1 MKSEDGSDRSRGAD
15 PSDRSGHFSHC
26 GHSDHADRSD
36 RSHRSDRSEHADR
49 SDRSDRSDDSN
60 RSGRAVGI
68 AALLVALLALAA
80 IAAGLWDLTRATAGL
95 RIETLRVGEVPV
107 TVYYPA
113 TGSAATSPE
122 GNPPG
127 DAAKTSASDTAP
139 RAPLSP
145 NPNANEAPLDAEAVA
160 RPRVIIAHGFAGSQ
174 QLMQPYAVTLARN
187 GYIAVTFDFPG
198 HGRNPQPFVARL
210 EDEARRVGVLLGAL
224 EQVAEFAAGLPGGDG
239 RLGLVGHSMAGD
251 VLLRYATTHRDQV
264 VASVLISPYMS
275 ASAPKTE
282 PRNLLFVFGALEPE
296 MLHESGRTAIVAAS
310 GDPSASTAALPPG
323 VTYGDLADGSA
334 RRLVLA
340 PGVEHIGV
348 LYGQGGIGAALD
360 WLNQAFGHQGD
371 GFIDARG
378 QALGLLFLGIVAL
391 AWPLSRLLPRAATQP
406 LGAGLGWRRLL
417 PVALLPAVFTP
428 LILRFVPSDYLPI
441 LLGDY
446 LALHFG
452 VYGLVTLAALGLS
465 VRRRGPDAVP
475 RELAAPPGRVLWP
488 GLVIGTLVS
497 AAYLTL
503 GVALPLD
510 HYVTAFL
517 PGAGRVWLI
526 LGILPGTLA
535 YFAADGWLT
544 HGAGSPRA
552 APLLTR
558 GLFLLSLLGAV
569 ALNLSQLF
577 FLIIIIPAILVFFL
591 LYGMVGGWI
600 YRRTRHPLVG
610 ALAIGLAFAWS
621 IAVTFPVVD

>member
-1 MKSEDGSDRSRGAD
+1 MTSGEGTAGA
-15 PSDRSGHFSHC
+15 PVPG
-26 GHSDHADRSD
+26 
-36 RSHRSDRSEHADR
+36 
-49 SDRSDRSDDSN
+49 

-68 AALLVALLALAA
+68 AAFLVALLALAA

-95 RIETLRVGEVPV
+95 HIETTRVGEVPV

-113 TGSAATSPE
+113 GGSANDSPPE
-122 GNPPG
+122 SRPR
-127 DAAKTSASDTAP
+127 DAADRGTAGLAP
-139 RAPLSP
+139 RDSQLP
-145 NPNANEAPLDAEAVA
+145 NPNAAATGVNAAPVP
-160 RPRVIIAHGFAGSQ
+160 RPLAIIAHGFAGSQ

-187 GYIAVTFDFPG
+187 GYVAVTFDFPG
-198 HGRNPQPFVARL
+198 HGRNPEPFVARL

-224 EQVAEFAAGLPGGDG
+224 EQVTAFAAGLPGGDG
-239 RLGLVGHSMAGD
+239 RLALLGHSMAGD
-251 VLLRYATTHRDQV
+251 VLLRYATAHPDQV

-275 ASAPKTE
+275 ATAPKTE

-296 MLHESGRTAIVAAS
+296 MLHQAGREAIVAAS
-310 GDPSASTAALPPG
+310 DGQLADAAAVEPG

-360 WLNQAFGHQGD
+360 WLNLAFGRAGD
-371 GFIDARG
+371 GFIDSRG
-378 QALGLLFLGIVAL
+378 RALGLLFLGIVAL

-417 PVALLPAVFTP
+417 PVAILPAVLTP

-452 VYGLVTLAALGLS
+452 VYGLVTLAGLRLALLS
-465 VRRRGPDAVP
+465 QGTG
-475 RELAAPPGRVLWP
+475 AAPAGGSVAPGRVLWP
-488 GLVIGTLVS
+488 GLAIGTVAAS
-497 AAYLTL
+497 AYLTL
-503 GVALPLD
+503 AVALPLD

-517 PGAGRVWLI
+517 PGAGRIGLV

-535 YFAADGWLT
+535 YFAADAWLT
-544 HGAGSPRA
+544 QGQGSPRL
-552 APLLTR
+552 APLLTKA
-558 GLFLLSLLGAV
+558 LFLLSLLGAV

-577 FLIIIIPAILVFFL
+577 FLIIIVPAILVFFL
-591 LYGMVGGWI
+591 LYGLVGGWI
-600 YRRTRHPLVG
+600 YHRTRHPLVG

>member
-1 MKSEDGSDRSRGAD
+1 MTSGEGTAGA
-15 PSDRSGHFSHC
+15 PTPG
-26 GHSDHADRSD
+26 
-36 RSHRSDRSEHADR
+36 
-49 SDRSDRSDDSN
+49 
-60 RSGRAVGI
+60 RSGRVVGI

-80 IAAGLWDLTRATAGL
+80 IATGLWGLTRATAGL
-95 RIETLRVGEVPV
+95 RIETTRVGEVPV

-113 TGSAATSPE
+113 AGSANASPPESRPRDAT
-122 GNPPG
+122 
-127 DAAKTSASDTAP
+127 DRSASGLAP
-139 RAPLSP
+139 RDPLLP
-145 NPNANEAPLDAEAVA
+145 NPNAAAAGVNAAPVP
-160 RPRVIIAHGFAGSQ
+160 RPLAIIAHGFAGSQ
-174 QLMQPYAVTLARN
+174 QLMQPYAVTLARS

-198 HGRNPQPFVARL
+198 HGRNPQPFVARI

-224 EQVAEFAAGLPGGDG
+224 EQVTAFAAGLPGGDG
-239 RLGLVGHSMAGD
+239 RLALLGHSMAGD
-251 VLLRYATTHRDQV
+251 VLLRYATAHRDQV

-275 ASAPKTE
+275 ATAPKTE

-296 MLHESGRTAIVAAS
+296 MLHQAGREAIVAAS
-310 GDPSASTAALPPG
+310 DGQLADAAAVEPG

-360 WLNQAFGHQGD
+360 WLNQAFGRQGD
-371 GFIDARG
+371 GFIDSRG

-406 LGAGLGWRRLL
+406 LGAGLGWSRLL
-417 PVALLPAVFTP
+417 PVAILPAVLTP

-452 VYGLVTLAALGLS
+452 VYGLVTLAGLRLALLS
-465 VRRRGPDAVP
+465 QGTG
-475 RELAAPPGRVLWP
+475 AAPAGGSVAPGRVLWP
-488 GLVIGTLVS
+488 GLAIGTVAAS
-497 AAYLTL
+497 AYLTL
-503 GVALPLD
+503 AVALPLD

-517 PGAGRVWLI
+517 PGAGRIGLV

-535 YFAADGWLT
+535 YFAADAWLT
-544 HGAGSPRA
+544 QGQGSPRL
-552 APLLTR
+552 APLLTKA
-558 GLFLLSLLGAV
+558 LFLLSLLGAV

-577 FLIIIIPAILVFFL
+577 FLIIIVPAILVFFL
-591 LYGMVGGWI
+591 LYGLVGGWI
-600 YRRTRHPLVG
+600 YHRTRHPLVG

>member
-1 MKSEDGSDRSRGAD
+1 MPPELGPRLGPGPLR
-15 PSDRSGHFSHC
+15 P
-26 GHSDHADRSD
+26 
-36 RSHRSDRSEHADR
+36 
-49 SDRSDRSDDSN
+49 
-60 RSGRAVGI
+60 VGI

-107 TVYYPA
+107 TIYYPA
-113 TGSAATSPE
+113 AGSAIPSPE
-122 GNPPG
+122 GNHPSYAEETSVPGKAPP
-127 DAAKTSASDTAP
+127 D
-139 RAPLSP
+139 PLST
-145 NPNANEAPLDAEAVA
+145 NPNRAESPVEAEPVPG
-160 RPRVIIAHGFAGSQ
+160 PRVIIAHGFAGSQ

-210 EDEARRVGVLLGAL
+210 EDETRRVGVLLGAL
-224 EQVAEFAAGLPGGDG
+224 EQVAEFAAGLPDGDE

-251 VLLRYATTHRDQV
+251 VLLRYATAHREQV

-282 PRNLLFVFGALEPE
+282 PRDLLFVFGALEPE
-296 MLHESGRTAIVAAS
+296 MLHESGREAVAAAS
-310 GDPSASTAALPPG
+310 GGQVASAAAVAPG

-360 WLNQAFGHQGD
+360 WLNQAFGRQGD

-378 QALGLLFLGIVAL
+378 RALGLLFLGIVAL
-391 AWPLSRLLPRAATQP
+391 AWPLSRWLPRAATQP

-417 PVALLPAVFTP
+417 PVAILPAVLTP
-428 LILRFVPSDYLPI
+428 PILRFVPSDYLPI

-452 VYGLVTLAALGLS
+452 VYGLVTLAALGFS
-465 VRRRGPDAVP
+465 VRRRDPGAVSGG
-475 RELAAPPGRVLWP
+475 LAATPGRVLWP
-488 GLVIGTLVS
+488 GLVIGTLAS

-503 GVALPLD
+503 AVALPLD
-510 HYVTAFL
+510 RYVTAFL
-517 PGAGRVWLI
+517 PGAGRGWLI

-544 HGAGSPRA
+544 HGPGSPRV

-591 LYGMVGGWI
+591 LYGLVGGWI

>member
-1 MKSEDGSDRSRGAD
+1 M
-15 PSDRSGHFSHC
+15 RSG
-26 GHSDHADRSD
+26 GGNAGGR
-36 RSHRSDRSEHADR
+36 ATG
-49 SDRSDRSDDSN
+49 
-60 RSGRAVGI
+60 RSGRVVGI

-80 IAAGLWDLTRATAGL
+80 IAAGLWDLTRAMAGL
-95 RIETLRVGEVPV
+95 RIETTRVGEVPV
-107 TVYYPA
+107 TVFRPA
-113 TGSAATSPE
+113 SVGSTTASPPDTGL
-122 GNPPG
+122 
-127 DAAKTSASDTAP
+127 AP
-139 RAPLSP
+139 I
-145 NPNANEAPLDAEAVA
+145 V
-160 RPRVIIAHGFAGSQ
+160 VIAHGFAGSQ

-224 EQVAEFAAGLPGGDG
+224 EQVTDFAAGLPGGDG
-239 RLGLVGHSMAGD
+239 RLALLGHSMAGD
-251 VLLRYATTHRDQV
+251 VLLRYATAHRDQV

-275 ASAPKTE
+275 ATAPKTE
-282 PRNLLFVFGALEPE
+282 PRDLLFVFGALEPE
-296 MLHESGRTAIVAAS
+296 MLHQSGREAIVAAS
-310 GDPSASTAALPPG
+310 DRQLADAAAVTPG

-360 WLNQAFGHQGD
+360 WLNQAFGRTGD
-371 GFIDARG
+371 GFIDTRG
-378 QALGLLFLGIVAL
+378 RALGLLFLGIVAL
-391 AWPLSRLLPRAATQP
+391 AWPLSRWLPRAATQP

-417 PVALLPAVFTP
+417 PVAILPAVLTP
-428 LILRFVPSDYLPI
+428 PILRFIPSDYLPI

-452 VYGLVTLAALGLS
+452 VYGLLTLAGLRLAS
-465 VRRRGPDAVP
+465 LSQGAV
-475 RELAAPPGRVLWP
+475 AAPAGGYVAPGRVLWP
-488 GLVIGTLVS
+488 GLAIGTVAAS
-497 AAYLTL
+497 AYLTL
-503 GVALPLD
+503 AVALPLD

-517 PGAGRVWLI
+517 PGAGRIGLV

-535 YFAADGWLT
+535 YFAADAWLT
-544 HGAGSPRA
+544 QGQGSPRL
-552 APLLTR
+552 APLLTKA
-558 GLFLLSLLGAV
+558 LFLLSLLGAV

-577 FLIIIIPAILVFFL
+577 FLIIIVPAILVFFL
-591 LYGMVGGWI
+591 LYGLVGGWI
-600 YRRTRHPLVG
+600 YHRTRHPLVG

>member
-1 MKSEDGSDRSRGAD
+1 M
-15 PSDRSGHFSHC
+15 RSG
-26 GHSDHADRSD
+26 GGNAGGR
-36 RSHRSDRSEHADR
+36 ATG
-49 SDRSDRSDDSN
+49 
-60 RSGRAVGI
+60 RSGRVVGI

-95 RIETLRVGEVPV
+95 CIETTRVGEIPV

-113 TGSAATSPE
+113 AGSAKASPPE
-122 GNPPG
+122 SRPR
-127 DAAKTSASDTAP
+127 DAADRSMAGLASRDSQ
-139 RAPLSP
+139 LP
-145 NPNANEAPLDAEAVA
+145 NPNAAAAGVNAAPVP
-160 RPRVIIAHGFAGSQ
+160 RPLAIIAHGFAGSQ

-187 GYIAVTFDFPG
+187 GYVAVTFDFPG
-198 HGRNPQPFVARL
+198 HGRNPQPFVARI

-224 EQVAEFAAGLPGGDG
+224 EQVTAFAAGLPGGDG
-239 RLGLVGHSMAGD
+239 RLALLGHSMAGD
-251 VLLRYATTHRDQV
+251 VLLRYATAHRDQV

-275 ASAPKTE
+275 ATAPKTE

-296 MLHESGRTAIVAAS
+296 MLHQAGREAIVAAS
-310 GDPSASTAALPPG
+310 DGQLADAAAVEPG

-348 LYGQGGIGAALD
+348 LYGQGGIGAALE
-360 WLNQAFGHQGD
+360 WLNLAFGRAGD
-371 GFIDARG
+371 GFIDSRG

-391 AWPLSRLLPRAATQP
+391 AWPLSRWLPRAATQP
-406 LGAGLGWRRLL
+406 MGAGLGWRRLL
-417 PVALLPAVFTP
+417 PVAILPAVLTP

-452 VYGLVTLAALGLS
+452 VYGLVTLAGLRLALLS
-465 VRRRGPDAVP
+465 QGTG
-475 RELAAPPGRVLWP
+475 AAPAGGSVAPGRVLWP
-488 GLVIGTLVS
+488 GLAIGTVAAS
-497 AAYLTL
+497 AYLTL
-503 GVALPLD
+503 AVALPLD

-517 PGAGRVWLI
+517 PGAGRIGLV

-535 YFAADGWLT
+535 YFAADAWLT
-544 HGAGSPRA
+544 QGQGSPRL
-552 APLLTR
+552 APLLTKA
-558 GLFLLSLLGAV
+558 LFLLSLLGAV

-577 FLIIIIPAILVFFL
+577 FLIIIVPAILVFFL
-591 LYGMVGGWI
+591 LYGLVGGWI
-600 YRRTRHPLVG
+600 YHRTRHPLVG

>member
-1 MKSEDGSDRSRGAD
+1 M
-15 PSDRSGHFSHC
+15 
-26 GHSDHADRSD
+26 
-36 RSHRSDRSEHADR
+36 
-49 SDRSDRSDDSN
+49 
-60 RSGRAVGI
+60 VGI

-95 RIETLRVGEVPV
+95 RIETTRVGEVPV

-113 TGSAATSPE
+113 AGSANASPPE
-122 GNPPG
+122 SRPR
-127 DAAKTSASDTAP
+127 DAADRSASGLAP
-139 RAPLSP
+139 RDPLLP
-145 NPNANEAPLDAEAVA
+145 NPNAAAAGVNTEPVSMPLA
-160 RPRVIIAHGFAGSQ
+160 IIAHGFAGSQ

-187 GYIAVTFDFPG
+187 GYIAVTFDVPG
-198 HGRNPQPFVARL
+198 QGRNPQPFVARI

-224 EQVAEFAAGLPGGDG
+224 EQVTGFAAGLPGGDG
-239 RLGLVGHSMAGD
+239 RLALLGHSMAGD
-251 VLLRYATTHRDQV
+251 VLLRYATAHRDQV

-275 ASAPKTE
+275 ATAPKTE

-296 MLHESGRTAIVAAS
+296 MLHQAGREAIVAAS
-310 GDPSASTAALPPG
+310 DGQLADAAAVEPG

-360 WLNQAFGHQGD
+360 WLNLAFGRAGD
-371 GFIDARG
+371 GFIDSRG

-391 AWPLSRLLPRAATQP
+391 AWPLSRWLPRAATQP
-406 LGAGLGWRRLL
+406 MGAGLGWRRLL
-417 PVALLPAVFTP
+417 PVAILPAVLTP
-428 LILRFVPSDYLPI
+428 PILRFIPSDYLPI

-452 VYGLVTLAALGLS
+452 VYGLLTLAGLRLGSLS
-465 VRRRGPDAVP
+465 QGAG
-475 RELAAPPGRVLWP
+475 AAPPGGSIAPGRVLWP
-488 GLVIGTLVS
+488 GLAIGTVATS
-497 AAYLTL
+497 AYLTL
-503 GVALPLD
+503 AVALPLD

-517 PGAGRVWLI
+517 PRAGRIGLV

-535 YFAADGWLT
+535 YFAADAWLT
-544 HGAGSPRA
+544 QGQGSPRL
-552 APLLTR
+552 APLLTKA
-558 GLFLLSLLGAV
+558 LFLLSLLGAV

-577 FLIIIIPAILVFFL
+577 FLIIIVPAILVFFL
-591 LYGMVGGWI
+591 LYGLVGGWI
-600 YRRTRHPLVG
+600 YQRTRHPLVG

>member
-1 MKSEDGSDRSRGAD
+1 V
-15 PSDRSGHFSHC
+15 
-26 GHSDHADRSD
+26 
-36 RSHRSDRSEHADR
+36 
-49 SDRSDRSDDSN
+49 
-60 RSGRAVGI
+60 VGI

-80 IAAGLWDLTRATAGL
+80 IATGLWDLTRATAGL
-95 RIETLRVGEVPV
+95 RIETTRVGEVPV

-113 TGSAATSPE
+113 AGSTNASPPESRPRDAT
-122 GNPPG
+122 
-127 DAAKTSASDTAP
+127 DRSASGLAP
-139 RAPLSP
+139 RDPLLP
-145 NPNANEAPLDAEAVA
+145 NPNAAAAGVNAAPVP
-160 RPRVIIAHGFAGSQ
+160 RPLAIIAHGFAGSQ

-198 HGRNPQPFVARL
+198 HGRNPQPFVARI

-224 EQVAEFAAGLPGGDG
+224 EQVTGFAAGLPGGDG
-239 RLGLVGHSMAGD
+239 RLALLGHSMAGD
-251 VLLRYATTHRDQV
+251 VLLRYATAHRDQV

-275 ASAPKTE
+275 ATAPKTE
-282 PRNLLFVFGALEPE
+282 PRDLLFVFGALEPE
-296 MLHESGRTAIVAAS
+296 MLHQAGREAIVAAS
-310 GDPSASTAALPPG
+310 DGQLADAAAVTPG

-360 WLNQAFGHQGD
+360 WLNQAFGRTGD
-371 GFIDARG
+371 GFIDTRG
-378 QALGLLFLGIVAL
+378 RALGLLFLGIVAL

-406 LGAGLGWRRLL
+406 LGAGLGWSRLL
-417 PVALLPAVFTP
+417 PVAILPAVLTP

-452 VYGLVTLAALGLS
+452 VYGLVTLAGLRLAS
-465 VRRRGPDAVP
+465 LSQGTG
-475 RELAAPPGRVLWP
+475 AAPDGGFVASGRVLWP
-488 GLVIGTLVS
+488 GLAIGTVAAS
-497 AAYLTL
+497 AYLTL
-503 GVALPLD
+503 AVALPLD

-517 PGAGRVWLI
+517 PGAGRIGLI

-535 YFAADGWLT
+535 YFAADAWLT
-544 HGAGSPRA
+544 QGQGSPRL
-552 APLLTR
+552 APLLTKA
-558 GLFLLSLLGAV
+558 LFLLSLLGAV

-577 FLIIIIPAILVFFL
+577 FLIIIVPAILVFFL
-591 LYGMVGGWI
+591 LYGLVGGWI
-600 YRRTRHPLVG
+600 YHRTRHPLVG